1 MALLAIL
8 WRNPKPV
15 KHQTRYRQLEK
26 SSDRKVYLV
35 EELLSPKKDFWV
47 STATFELVRCDALPA
62 SGAGKE
68 RKWRI
73 PFGGSLGA

>member
-1 MALLAIL
+1 MASLAIL

-15 KHQTRYRQLEK
+15 KHQTRYRQIEK
-26 SSDRKVYLV
+26 SSGRKVYVV

-47 STATFELVRCDALPA
+47 STATFELVGCDARPA
-62 SGAGKE
+62 SGAAKE

-73 PFGGSLGA
+73 RFDSSLGA

>member
-1 MALLAIL
+1 MASLAIL

-15 KHQTRYRQLEK
+15 KHQTRHRQIEK
-26 SSDRKVYLV
+26 SPDRKVYVV

-47 STATFELVRCDALPA
+47 STATFELVRCGARPA

-73 PFGGSLGA
+73 RLSSSRGA

>member
-1 MALLAIL
+1 MASLAIL

-15 KHQTRYRQLEK
+15 RHQTRYRQLEK
-26 SSDRKVYLV
+26 STDRKVYVV

-47 STATFELVRCDALPA
+47 TTAMFELFHCDASLA

-68 RKWRI
+68 RKWRFL
-73 PFGGSLGA
+73 FGSSRGA